1 MVYSLEEVQM
11 IKNRLRVVLAERG
24 SNLNQLA
31 DSIDVHYTSLWRF
44 AQDETGTINKD
55 TLDLVCQALE
65 VQPGDI
71 FVYVPEEIV

>member
-1 MVYSLEEVQM
+1 M
-11 IKNRLRVVLAERG
+11 IKNRLKVVLAERD

-31 DSIDVHYTSLWRF
+31 DSLDLHYTSLWRF

-55 TLDLVCQALE
+55 ILDLVCQALE

-71 FVYVPEEIV
+71 FVYVPEE